1 MKQKCYQTD
10 TIMPLFKMLFC
21 FFGKII
27 IPSRA
32 SAVTPCIAIRCGYI
46 PCAREP
52 KLVVIEGGSSF
63 YPTSTHLMPS
73 GDQSSNSIDP
83 ARNGKVFRL
92 SSLSPFLSVRSLR
105 YGGLRFTLI
114 KTRMNVIKREINGR
128 RFSNFV

>member
-1 MKQKCYQTD
+1 MKTKGLN
-10 TIMPLFKMLFC
+10 IPFPR
-21 FFGKII
+21 I

-92 SSLSPFLSVRSLR
+92 PPLIHFSLSIRSLR
-105 YGGLRFTLI
+105 NGGLRFTLI
-114 KTRMNVIKREINGR
+114 KTLMNAIKREINGR